1 MGLGRGRWLIGTLA
15 LVFLAP
21 ACASGTNVQPA
32 IDAAIQEA
40 AATALAGT
48 ATVGATRTLAPT
60 VDVPTPSARGP
71 ACGLERWPVKTL
83 SDLDAAKVD
92 FHPKPTDVTSLRAL
106 VAPAS
111 LPQDRRIAPTELET
125 YAIEVEVQGFKLEDD
140 SDIHVV
146 VHPIGKPGETMIVEL
161 AEATC
166 NGAVASAQR
175 EAMQS
180 ARQSFTSVC
189 GGPSKKFRPCAATLE
204 ITGVAFF
211 DFLHGQTGVA
221 PNGIELH
228 PVLSVTRLGA
238 GVPAVIPSPPT
249 QAPPMGLVAS
259 SAASV
264 SPTIAS
270 STGNLSVTALS
281 VTSPAS
287 RGSTATLTA
296 QTTAGASCSI
306 TVRYK
311 SGPSSAAG
319 LGSKTAAANGQVSW
333 SWRVG
338 ANTTPGTWPITLTC
352 SLGSAQATASTS
364 FQVN

>member
-1 MGLGRGRWLIGTLA
+1 MGLGPRRWLVGTLA
-15 LVFLAP
+15 FVLLVP
-21 ACASGTNVQPA
+21 ACTSRTDLQPA
-32 IDAAIQEA
+32 IDAAVRQSV
-40 AATALAGT
+40 ATALAGT
-48 ATVGATRTLAPT
+48 ATVGASRTPAPT
-60 VDVPTPSARGP
+60 VDVPTPSAHGP

-83 SDLDAAKVD
+83 SDSDATKVD
-92 FHPKPTDVTSLRAL
+92 FHPKPADVTSLRAL

-125 YAIEVEVQGFKLEDD
+125 YTIEVEVQGFKLEDD

-161 AEATC
+161 AEAGC
-166 NGAVASAQR
+166 NGAVGSSQR
-175 EAMQS
+175 EAIQS
-180 ARQSFTSVC
+180 ARQSFTSIC
-189 GGPSKKFRPCAATLE
+189 GDPSERFRPCAAMLE

-228 PVLSVTRLGA
+228 PVLSVTKLGA
-238 GVPAVIPSPPT
+238 SAPVVAPSPS
-249 QAPPMGLVAS
+249 APPLVGSNTA
-259 SAASV
+259 SAA
-264 SPTIAS
+264 PTVPPI
-270 STGNLSVTALS
+270 TGKLSVTVLS

-319 LGSKTAAANGQVSW
+319 LGRQTATANGQVIW
-333 SWRVG
+333 TWRVG
-338 ANTTPGTWPITLTC
+338 ASATPGSWPITLTC
-352 SLGSAQATASTS
+352 TLASAQAAATTS
-364 FQVN
+364 FQVS